1 MGSKGDSNPKSDS
14 KDDQGCTHKLHVLR
28 TGYSANPLAYL
39 LWRIAFGRRAIGL
52 PTTVAQ
58 RYNLG
63 MIRNNIREL
72 LDRDPFVPFRLV
84 LSSGRHYDVLDPQM
98 TVLLKSEIFIAF
110 PDGER
115 SSLIPLLHVTSVET
129 LVNGRRRRG
138 GKT

>member
-1 MGSKGDSNPKSDS
+1 
-14 KDDQGCTHKLHVLR
+14 
-28 TGYSANPLAYL
+28 
-39 LWRIAFGRRAIGL
+39 
-52 PTTVAQ
+52 
-58 RYNLG
+58 
-63 MIRNNIREL
+63 MIRDDLREL

-129 LVNGRRRRG
+129 LPDGRGRRTPRR
-138 GKT
+138 KRR

>member
-1 MGSKGDSNPKSDS
+1 
-14 KDDQGCTHKLHVLR
+14 
-28 TGYSANPLAYL
+28 
-39 LWRIAFGRRAIGL
+39 
-52 PTTVAQ
+52 
-58 RYNLG
+58 
-63 MIRNNIREL
+63 MIRDNIREL

-129 LVNGRRRRG
+129 HANGRRRTGRRKRG
-138 GKT
+138 

>member
-1 MGSKGDSNPKSDS
+1 
-14 KDDQGCTHKLHVLR
+14 
-28 TGYSANPLAYL
+28 
-39 LWRIAFGRRAIGL
+39 
-52 PTTVAQ
+52 
-58 RYNLG
+58 
-63 MIRNNIREL
+63 MIRDNIREL

-129 LVNGRRRRG
+129 LSNGRRRR
-138 GKT
+138 TPRRRRR